1 MEANVGAVRWFS
13 NCKAAAQEQRMSLKE
28 RLKVRVQNRE
38 FSVFS
43 ATCPDGIPGRCSF
56 FAQETT
62 PSVQPSARCFRDYLP
77 HEARLGC
84 NICVSLGT
92 ATGLE
97 CRRTNMDKAS
107 WVGLPWFTMMVAEKS
122 WNIFVPQA
130 LTSKV
135 NVPPDIRVFRIFSGG
150 VSCLVLPSELWALK
164 LAAGFL
170 KEEAPGCLLWGW
182 AGWSDLSGIA
192 STFREMLG
200 IMQNTWYT
208 WYTCFIWYFEYLRVI
223 WH

>member
-1 MEANVGAVRWFS
+1 MIFQLQGCSAR
-13 NCKAAAQEQRMSLKE
+13 AAHELE
-28 RLKVRVQNRE
+28 RATQGPLHRE

-77 HEARLGC
+77 HKARLGC

-107 WVGLPWFTMMVAEKS
+107 WVCLPWFTMMVAEKS
-122 WNIFVPQA
+122 WNILVPQA

-135 NVPPDIRVFRIFSGG
+135 NVPPDIRVIRIFSGG

-170 KEEAPGCLLWGW
+170 KEEAPVPPLRMGW
-182 AGWSDLSGIA
+182 MIRSFRHCIHLSGL
-192 STFREMLG
+192 TLQMLG
-200 IMQNTWYT
+200 I
-208 WYTCFIWYFEYLRVI
+208 V
-223 WH
+223 